1 MPNDAYAP
9 LRRPS
14 FRRYVSGSLAT
25 EIAAQI
31 LRVTAGYHLYSVT
44 RSAWPLAL
52 VGLMS
57 YLPTFLLSV
66 PAGWASDHFPRRN
79 VMAFALALQVVA
91 AGGLLLL
98 TGLGGPQWPWYPLL
112 FLSGCGRA
120 TLTPS
125 GVSLYPQLLEPH
137 EVPRGVSWNSATN
150 QAGTLTGLLS
160 GGFLL
165 HWFGV
170 PHTLY
175 FAVAGPLIYLIL
187 LPGLRSLRGV
197 PVRVQEPLREKLLG
211 GFKFVWAQ
219 KPILGAMS
227 VDLVAVLFGGV
238 SGIAPMF
245 ALDILHCGS
254 VGQGALMA
262 APFAGS
268 LMMGFRLAHRP
279 VLARPGRAMLFAV
292 GGFGICMLVFGL
304 SRRLDL
310 SLAALMVSGVL
321 DQISVYVRQT
331 MVQMRTPEALRG
343 RVQAV
348 NFLFIGSSN
357 ELGEC
362 ESGVTA
368 ALMGPVG
375 SVILGGCAVLV
386 VTLAAGRVFPGLLKL
401 TSLEPGSAGP
411 GAGKAPPGP
420 TGGEHGA

>member
-1 MPNDAYAP
+1 MTTPPNDPYGP
-9 LRRPS
+9 LRRAP
-14 FRRYVSGSLAT
+14 FRRYVSGSLVT

-31 LRVTAGYHLYSVT
+31 LRVAAGYHLYQIT
-44 RSAWPLAL
+44 KSAWPLAL

-57 YLPTFLLSV
+57 YLPTFLLSL
-66 PAGWASDHFPRRN
+66 PAGWASDHFPRRR
-79 VMAFALALQVVA
+79 VMACALVLQVLAA
-91 AGGLLLL
+91 AGLALL
-98 TGLGGPQWPWYPLL
+98 TGWGGPEWPWYPLL

-125 GVSLYPQLLEPH
+125 GVSLYPQLLEPQ

-150 QAGTLTGLLS
+150 QAGTLTGLLT
-160 GGFLL
+160 GGLL
-165 HWFGV
+165 VDCIGV
-170 PHTLY
+170 PHALL
-175 FAVAGPLIYLIL
+175 FAVAGPLLYLAL
-187 LPGLRSLRGV
+187 LPGLKTLREV
-197 PVRVQEPLREKLLG
+197 PAPAQEPLREKLLG

-227 VDLVAVLFGGV
+227 VDLVAVLFGGA

-245 ALDILHCGS
+245 ALDILHCGAF
-254 VGQGALMA
+254 GQGALMA

-279 VLARPGRAMLFAV
+279 VLPRPGRAMLWAV
-292 GGFGICMLVFGL
+292 GGFGVCMLVFGL

-310 SLAALMVSGVL
+310 SLAALVVSGML

-362 ESGVTA
+362 ESGITA
-368 ALMGPVG
+368 GLLGPVG
-375 SVILGGCAVLV
+375 SVLLGGAAVLV
-386 VTLAAGRVFPGLLKL
+386 VVLGAGRVFPELLHL
-401 TSLEPGSAGP
+401 SSLEREAG
-411 GAGKAPPGP
+411 AA
-420 TGGEHGA
+420 